1 MAEIFRLCSLGK
13 VDLLMAGGAAE
24 ALPVSLSCPLPL
36 RRIHPPSL
44 LSVLNEFWFKRRGK
58 RHFGYSVSCF
68 RNLEN
73 YLPIICQFTTLYLWR
88 LNTTYDPRSL
98 FCKWSCRMLDYVPQ
112 GSLSVCR
119 NSEWIFW
126 AAAYNVG
133 IHCGQR
139 GLWSSRACRMF
150 LVAYTDRVSS
160 VRLRELNELQED
172 YIFTPLTFSPCRG
185 EIPLIWWRPG
195 SWSIARLRMCA
206 SSSFQTMKVNN
217 VKMWTDAWCGPHTWN
232 LKHFQWIQ
240 GKDQCVT
247 LAHNGLLPNVCTGYI
262 IYW

>member
-1 MAEIFRLCSLGK
+1 
-13 VDLLMAGGAAE
+13 
-24 ALPVSLSCPLPL
+24 
-36 RRIHPPSL
+36 
-44 LSVLNEFWFKRRGK
+44 
-58 RHFGYSVSCF
+58 
-68 RNLEN
+68 
-73 YLPIICQFTTLYLWR
+73 
-88 LNTTYDPRSL
+88 
-98 FCKWSCRMLDYVPQ
+98 MLDYVPQ
-112 GSLSVCR
+112 WSLSVCW
-119 NSEWIFW
+119 NSEWIFR

-150 LVAYTDRVSS
+150 LVAYIDRVSS
-160 VRLRELNELQED
+160 ARLRELNELQED